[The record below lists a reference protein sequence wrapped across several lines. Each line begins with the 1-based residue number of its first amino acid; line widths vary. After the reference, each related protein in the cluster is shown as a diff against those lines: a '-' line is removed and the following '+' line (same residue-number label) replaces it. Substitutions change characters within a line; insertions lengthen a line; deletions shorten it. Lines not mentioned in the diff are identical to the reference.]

1 MALNEGDP
9 PAAHQPGSTVTLSQL
24 FTVTVTSSLISD
36 QDLSDHCSL
45 YHCDRVVS
53 LVTGWSVEWLHPHV
67 KMCECDVIQRG
78 RFLWVTPLPWIMA
91 GCATTGDG
99 IGTAFQ

>member
-1 MALNEGDP
+1 MRVTPLQHTSQEAP
-9 PAAHQPGSTVTLSQL
+9 SHCVTLSL
-24 FTVTVTSSLISD
+24 LISD

-67 KMCECDVIQRG
+67 MMCECDVIQRG

>member
-1 MALNEGDP
+1 MRVTPLQHTSQEAP
-9 PAAHQPGSTVTLSQL
+9 SHCVTL
-24 FTVTVTSSLISD
+24 SLISD

-67 KMCECDVIQRG
+67 MMRECDVIQRAREAVFFG
-78 RFLWVTPLPWIMA
+78 
-91 GCATTGDG
+91 
-99 IGTAFQ
+99 